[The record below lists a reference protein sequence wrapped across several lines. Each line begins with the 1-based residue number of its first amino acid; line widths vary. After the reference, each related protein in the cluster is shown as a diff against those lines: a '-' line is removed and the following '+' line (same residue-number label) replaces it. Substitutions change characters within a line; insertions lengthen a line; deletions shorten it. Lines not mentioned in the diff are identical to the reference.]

1 MLLERRKFLRA
12 GLVFGATAAL
22 FYANAPSAF
31 AHTLADD
38 RLLSDEV
45 LRDPVYSFTRETFAP
60 YVGGY
65 FVAPGSRGQKVALK
79 LLSADSY
86 TPKSQN
92 LMPIRPAVQPETF
105 ILEFKAEAPL
115 PRFTSIHPINHGAL
129 GDFNLFLTR
138 RDAANGD
145 IFYEAVFSRVR

>member
-1 MLLERRKFLRA
+1 MLLERRKFLRT
-12 GLVFGATAAL
+12 GLIFGATAAL

-45 LRDPVYSFTRETFAP
+45 LRDPLYSFTRETFAP

-65 FVAPGSRGQKVALK
+65 FVTAGTRGQKIGLK
-79 LLSADSY
+79 LLSAEAY
-86 TPKSQN
+86 TPKSQK
-92 LMPIRPAVQPETF
+92 LMPIRPAVQPESF
-105 ILEFKAEAPL
+105 SLEFKAEAPL
-115 PRFTSIHPINHGAL
+115 PRLSSIYPVSHGAL